1 LLFESALQSKN
12 LKTCCAVLGEF
23 ACSAFA
29 DRRHDQARL
38 VVQMAATTGAARAGA
53 KPDDVALLHAF
64 NERFHMAIKDV
75 ATVKKIL
82 GTPQIVEWYR
92 TWKAERAVEKA
103 LPDHWRAVG
112 LTAMEWAQ
120 AQPLR
125 ASRRKLRAGASRE
138 TALAARA
145 HHDTLR
151 AILTALQTRLT
162 PTASPIVKVIEAGY
176 PQLAFDRHLAIVK
189 SADRDAALM
198 AELTAA
204 RREWLAVARAGK
216 DPLPGWVGTECPA
229 RAPERQHAADSSD
242 EREADL
248 EAELAAACE
257 ECRALARAGDDEEPL
272 PGWEASAFSVGVG
285 APEHVAEGVLPDRWR
300 AAGMTPAEWAQA
312 QTVRGVRRALRADAH
327 RELTAA
333 AQAHQEQLH
342 AVAAALET
350 RLAPSAS
357 PIVKVIE
364 AGYPQLPAQRR
375 LAVDTS
381 ADRKAGL
388 EAELAAAHGEWLAV
402 ARAGG
407 DPLPGWVG

>member
-1 LLFESALQSKN
+1 
-12 LKTCCAVLGEF
+12 
-23 ACSAFA
+23 
-29 DRRHDQARL
+29 
-38 VVQMAATTGAARAGA
+38 
-53 KPDDVALLHAF
+53 
-64 NERFHMAIKDV
+64 
-75 ATVKKIL
+75 
-82 GTPQIVEWYR
+82 
-92 TWKAERAVEKA
+92 
-103 LPDHWRAVG
+103 
-112 LTAMEWAQ
+112 
-120 AQPLR
+120 
-125 ASRRKLRAGASRE
+125 
-138 TALAARA
+138 
-145 HHDTLR
+145 
-151 AILTALQTRLT
+151 
-162 PTASPIVKVIEAGY
+162 
-176 PQLAFDRHLAIVK
+176 
-189 SADRDAALM
+189 M

-257 ECRALARAGDDEEPL
+257 ECRALARAGNDEEPL
-272 PGWEASAFSVGVG
+272 PGWEASASSAGVG
-285 APEHVAEGVLPDRWR
+285 APEHTAEGVLPDRWR

-327 RELTAA
+327 WELTAA

-364 AGYPQLPAQRR
+364 AGCPQLPAQRR
-375 LAVDTS
+375 HAME
-381 ADRKAGL
+381 AAMDRKAAL
-388 EAELAAAHGEWLAV
+388 EAELAAARREWLAV

-407 DPLPGWVG
+407 EPLPGWVG

>member
-1 LLFESALQSKN
+1 MLYQS
-12 LKTCCAVLGEF
+12 
-23 ACSAFA
+23 
-29 DRRHDQARL
+29 
-38 VVQMAATTGAARAGA
+38 
-53 KPDDVALLHAF
+53 
-64 NERFHMAIKDV
+64 
-75 ATVKKIL
+75 KKIL
-82 GTPQIVEWYR
+82 GTPQVVDWYR
-92 TWKAERAVEKA
+92 TWRAERALEKA
-103 LPDHWRAVG
+103 LPDHWRAAG
-112 LTAMEWAQ
+112 MTPTEWAQ

-125 ASRRKLRAGASRE
+125 ASRRKLRADASHE

-145 HHDTLR
+145 HHETLR

-176 PQLAFDRHLAIVK
+176 PQLAFDRHIAIVK
-189 SADRDAALM
+189 SADRDAALK

-257 ECRALARAGDDEEPL
+257 ECRALARDGDDVEPP
-272 PGWEASAFSVGVG
+272 PGREGPASPAGAG
-285 APEHVAEGVLPDRWR
+285 APERAADETLPERWR
-300 AAGMTPAEWAQA
+300 VAGMTPAEWAA
-312 QTVRGVRRALRADAH
+312 ARTVRGARRALRADAH

-333 AQAHQEQLH
+333 AEAHQEQLR
-342 AVAAALET
+342 AIAAALGT
-350 RLAPSAS
+350 QLAPSAS

-375 LAVDTS
+375 LAVEAS
-381 ADRKAGL
+381 ADRKAAL
-388 EAELAAAHGEWLAV
+388 EAELAAARGEWLAM

-407 DPLPGWVG
+407 DPLPGWMG